1 MRFLLYLFLTFLTVW
16 PMAAGAQSLTV
27 ATVERPPFSMD
38 DNGSQTGF
46 SMDLW
51 QALAEAIGRDFT
63 ITRFDRFSDMLD
75 SVQNG
80 TADAAIAN
88 ISITSARETR
98 MDFSH
103 PIFESGLQIMTRS
116 KTATGPSIWRAVA
129 SVELLLAVLFAFAL
143 LLAGGMLMWHFERRA
158 QPYFD
163 RSASEALF
171 PSFWWALNLVVN
183 GGFEERVPRTIFGR
197 LFGVFLVISSLFIVS
212 IFVAHITSA
221 MTVEAINGSVNSIN
235 DLYGK
240 RVGTIEGSTSASFME
255 RRDLDHQSFATLDD
269 LLLAFEENELDAVL
283 FDAPVLAYYV
293 ANQRNPVGELAG
305 SIFMRENYGIALPS
319 GSVLAE
325 DVNQALLTL
334 REDGTYTEIYRRWF
348 GKNP

>member
-1 MRFLLYLFLTFLTVW
+1 MRFLLYLFLTILTVW
-16 PMAAGAQSLTV
+16 PAAATAQSLTI

-38 DNGSQTGF
+38 DNGNQTGF
-46 SMDLW
+46 SMELW
-51 QALAEAIGRDFT
+51 QALAEAIGREYT
-63 ITRFDRFSDMLD
+63 IVRFDRFSDMLD
-75 SVQNG
+75 AVQDG
-80 TADAAIAN
+80 SADAAIAN

-129 SVELLLAVLFAFAL
+129 SVELVLAVILAFAM

-163 RSASEALF
+163 RSAGEALF

-197 LFGVFLVISSLFIVS
+197 LFGVLLVISSLFIVS

-240 RVGTIEGSTSASFME
+240 RVGTIENSTSANFME
-255 RRDLDHQSFATLDD
+255 RRDLDHRPFTTLDD
-269 LLLAFEENELDAVL
+269 LLLAFEEDELDAVL

-293 ANQRNPVGELAG
+293 TNQRNPAAELAG
-305 SIFMRENYGIALPS
+305 SVFMRENYGIALPS

-334 REDGTYTEIYRRWF
+334 RENGTYTEIYRKWF